1 MPKVGLENYGVTSS
15 LYVEDGSYLR
25 FKTLTIGATLPKNL
39 TDWAK
44 IEKFRVYV
52 TFKNLFTWTKY
63 SGYDPEVSNSTPLL
77 QGIDAGGYPQV
88 RMITY
93 GINLIF

>member
-1 MPKVGLENYGVTSS
+1 LKS
-15 LYVEDGSYLR
+15 
-25 FKTLTIGATLPKNL
+25 LTIGATLPKNL

-44 IEKFRVYV
+44 IEKLRVYM
-52 TFKNLFTWTKY
+52 TFKNLFTLTKY
-63 SGYDPEVSNSTPLL
+63 SGYDPEVSNSNALF

-88 RMITY
+88 RMITF